1 MSLKLTKK
9 EVMNNF
15 RNVISVGY
23 CDLCFLERRLDK
35 IGYTCG
41 VCGWN
46 ANVYRLNEDTCL
58 VTGYRP
64 FENCKTSANVKE
76 INKKAESIVKDY
88 TISFEKQQEEIE
100 KLVEEIL
107 KGVN

>member
-1 MSLKLTKK
+1 MNLKLTKK

-23 CDLCFLERRLDK
+23 CDLCFLERRLNK

-41 VCGWN
+41 VYGWN

-64 FENCKTSANVKE
+64 FGNCKTSANVEE
-76 INKKAESIVKDY
+76 INEKAKDIAGNY
-88 TISFEKQQEEIE
+88 TMSFEEEQKEIE
-100 KLVEEIL
+100 KLVKEIL